1 MFTMND
7 LLEIAIK
14 LEKNGETLYRDSVEK
29 IEKEELKSMLAWMA
43 DEEAVHGK
51 WFAEQKDKLSLEIA
65 EARLKKMVPQA
76 LQEMMGDK
84 TLSLDDIDFSRF
96 TRLSQLLETF
106 IGFEEDTIQFYELF
120 ELFIEDDT
128 VLTGLRTILLEE
140 KNHVETLSNMMAALP
155 KDAV

>member
-29 IEKEELKSMLAWMA
+29 IETEDLKSMLAWMA

-51 WFAEQKDKLSLEIA
+51 WFTELKETLSLETA

-120 ELFIEDDT
+120 ELFIEDDA
-128 VLTGLRTILLEE
+128 VLTGLRTIILEE
-140 KNHVETLSNMMAALP
+140 KNHVETLNDMMAALP
-155 KDAV
+155 EDAV